1 MSNVK
6 IEESWKEALKNEFGQ
21 PYFQSLA
28 NFLRKEKANGKTI
41 YPPGSLIFN
50 AFNTTPFEK
59 VKVVILGQDP
69 YPTPGHA
76 NGLAFSVEPDI
87 APLPKSLAN
96 IFREMHSDLG
106 TAPRNGDLR
115 HLARQGVLLLNTVL
129 SVPAGCARG
138 HVGLGWQRLASEVLA
153 EVAARPIAF
162 LLWGRDA
169 WAMAP
174 ADPSGHLVLYSTHPS
189 PLGAAN
195 TRARHPPFLGSRPF
209 SAVNLWLAG
218 RNRPPIDWAGP

>member
-1 MSNVK
+1 MTARVPAAWAHLPFFAQQWPR
-6 IEESWKEALKNEFGQ
+6 IETDLRAEIRPVLPPEPRRFAALDLTRPDEVR
-21 PYFQSLA
+21 A
-28 NFLRKEKANGKTI
+28 
-41 YPPGSLIFN
+41 
-50 AFNTTPFEK
+50 
-59 VKVVILGQDP
+59 VILGQDP

-174 ADPSGHLVLYSTHPS
+174 ADPSGHLCLYSTHPS

>member
-1 MSNVK
+1 MTARVPAAWAHLPFFAQQWPR
-6 IEESWKEALKNEFGQ
+6 IETDLRAEIRPVLPPEPRRFAALDLTRPDEVR
-21 PYFQSLA
+21 A
-28 NFLRKEKANGKTI
+28 
-41 YPPGSLIFN
+41 
-50 AFNTTPFEK
+50 
-59 VKVVILGQDP
+59 VILGQDP

-106 TAPRNGDLR
+106 TAPRNSDLR

>member
-1 MSNVK
+1 MTPLFCTLDSQRIADLIHSAECFVCY
-6 IEESWKEALKNEFGQ
+6 AG
-21 PYFQSLA
+21 
-28 NFLRKEKANGKTI
+28 
-41 YPPGSLIFN
+41 PG
-50 AFNTTPFEK
+50 
-59 VKVVILGQDP
+59 VQM
-69 YPTPGHA
+69 
-76 NGLAFSVEPDI
+76 
-87 APLPKSLAN
+87 APAQA
-96 IFREMHSDLG
+96 M
-106 TAPRNGDLR
+106 
-115 HLARQGVLLLNTVL
+115 
-129 SVPAGCARG
+129 
-138 HVGLGWQRLASEVLA
+138 A

>member
-1 MSNVK
+1 MTARVPAAWAHLPFFAQQWPR
-6 IEESWKEALKNEFGQ
+6 IETDLRAEIRPVLPPEPRRFAALDLTRPDEVR
-21 PYFQSLA
+21 A
-28 NFLRKEKANGKTI
+28 
-41 YPPGSLIFN
+41 
-50 AFNTTPFEK
+50 
-59 VKVVILGQDP
+59 VILGQDP

>member
-1 MSNVK
+1 MTARVPAAWAHLPFFAQQWPR
-6 IEESWKEALKNEFGQ
+6 IETDLRAEIRPVLPPEPRRFAALDLTRPDEVR
-21 PYFQSLA
+21 A
-28 NFLRKEKANGKTI
+28 
-41 YPPGSLIFN
+41 
-50 AFNTTPFEK
+50 
-59 VKVVILGQDP
+59 VILGQDP

-96 IFREMHSDLG
+96 IFREMHSVLG
-106 TAPRNGDLR
+106 TEPRNGDLR